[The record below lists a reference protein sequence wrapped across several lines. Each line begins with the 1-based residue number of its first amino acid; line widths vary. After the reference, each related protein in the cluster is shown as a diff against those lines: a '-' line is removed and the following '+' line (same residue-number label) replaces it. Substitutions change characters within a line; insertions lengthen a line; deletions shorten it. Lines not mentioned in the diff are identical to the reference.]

1 MQLRKD
7 HVENSIRVLRQLIKD
22 YPLGVLTTAIPS
34 ADHPFIQS
42 SHIPWVLDVED
53 DSSETELGVLRGHVA
68 RANPQC
74 KAMVESLAAEN
85 RTGTENVLDQE
96 VLVLF
101 TTPAHSYV
109 TPKFYV
115 ETKPTT
121 AKVVPTWNYAA
132 VQAYGRA
139 KIFYESKA
147 KETSSFLNKQLHDLS
162 QLGEQSIMGYTGQDG
177 RPGPWQISDAPQRY
191 IDLSK
196 MAIIGIEITID
207 RLQGKFKMSREL
219 GEGDRQ
225 GVVEGFKAL
234 NSDLG
239 NQISALVKERGELKQ
254 RSKQ

>member
-7 HVENSIRVLRQLIKD
+7 HVENSIPVLRQLIKD

-34 ADHPFIQS
+34 ADHPLIQS
-42 SHIPWVLDVED
+42 SHIPWVLDVQD

-74 KAMVESLAAEN
+74 KAMLDSLSAEN
-85 RTGTENVLDQE
+85 RTGTGNVLDQE

-101 TTPAHSYV
+101 TAPAHSYV

-121 AKVVPTWNYAA
+121 SKVVPTWNYAA

-139 KIFYESKA
+139 KIFYESKTE
-147 KETSSFLNKQLHDLS
+147 ETSEFLNKQLHDLS
-162 QLGEQSIMGYTGQDG
+162 QLGEQSIMGYTGQGG
-177 RPGPWQISDAPQRY
+177 RPEPWTVSEAPQRY
-191 IDLSK
+191 VDLSK

-207 RLQGKFKMSREL
+207 RLQGKFKMSQEMSD
-219 GEGDRQ
+219 GDRQ
-225 GVVEGFKAL
+225 GVIAGFKAL
-234 NSDLG
+234 DSDLG
-239 NQISALVKERGELKQ
+239 NTISEMVKERGEFKQ
-254 RSKQ
+254 KSKQ